1 MPNQLPETDKKE
13 QHIEFTEEQQEVL
26 RSIRSSK
33 IIFPILIGVGVVI
46 FLLLRQFNIEEF
58 NRIEWTNRVWIGVV
72 LAVLIVAM
80 KHLAYATRLY
90 ILSNHQ
96 FSFRKCI
103 QLIVIWEFS
112 SAVSPTSVGGSAVA
126 FFVLAQERLSVAR
139 TATIVLYTIVLDTFF
154 FVTTIPL
161 LLVIFG
167 PTIIRPELTKL
178 SFSNLDFWSS
188 AFFVSYGIMIGY
200 GTFFYLG
207 LFHFPSGI
215 KSVLVFFTKIKFL
228 NRFHKKAVK
237 LGDDIIIASQEM
249 KKQNWK
255 YHVGGLLATMVAWS
269 CRFLLLCALIT
280 GFSTTISADFWTQYA
295 LYARLETMF
304 VIILFSPTPGGAGF
318 VEVLFSGF
326 LSDYVQDDT
335 SALIISTIWRLITY
349 YAYLIA
355 GAIIIPS
362 WIRRVLMER
371 RKHKLEQH

>member
-1 MPNQLPETDKKE
+1 M
-13 QHIEFTEEQQEVL
+13 
-26 RSIRSSK
+26 
-33 IIFPILIGVGVVI
+33 
-46 FLLLRQFNIEEF
+46 
-58 NRIEWTNRVWIGVV
+58 
-72 LAVLIVAM
+72 
-80 KHLAYATRLY
+80 
-90 ILSNHQ
+90 
-96 FSFRKCI
+96 
-103 QLIVIWEFS
+103 
-112 SAVSPTSVGGSAVA
+112 
-126 FFVLAQERLSVAR
+126 
-139 TATIVLYTIVLDTFF
+139 
-154 FVTTIPL
+154 
-161 LLVIFG
+161 
-167 PTIIRPELTKL
+167 
-178 SFSNLDFWSS
+178 
-188 AFFVSYGIMIGY
+188 
-200 GTFFYLG
+200 
-207 LFHFPSGI
+207 
-215 KSVLVFFTKIKFL
+215 LVFFTKIKFL

-237 LGDDIIIASQEM
+237 LGDDIVIASQEM

-255 YHVGGLLATMVAWS
+255 YHVGSLLATMVAWS

-280 GFSTTISADFWTQYA
+280 GFSTTIAADFWTQYA